1 MTFLVTDSSM
11 KRLTT
16 LAAMLIRFG
25 APLGMLVMGSI

>member
-1 MTFLVTDSSM
+1 M